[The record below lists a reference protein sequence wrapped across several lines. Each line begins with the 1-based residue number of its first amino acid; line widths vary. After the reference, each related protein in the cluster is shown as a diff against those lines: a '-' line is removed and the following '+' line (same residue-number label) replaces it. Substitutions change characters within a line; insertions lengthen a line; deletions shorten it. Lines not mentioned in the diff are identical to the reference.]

1 MTAPNLSAPAALTD
15 DHDVD
20 DFACGDDGV
29 DAWLRTT
36 ARKAQRSRSARTFVV
51 CDGTRIAA
59 FYCLSNA
66 SIQRGELGSASERR
80 GQPPAVPAILLGQPG
95 VDQRYRSQGIGRYLL
110 RDAMGR
116 VLNVSEHT
124 GVVVM
129 HLHASSEAARAWYEH
144 LDLGF
149 RVSRTEPLT
158 LYLPLDTI
166 RQALL
171 P

>member
-1 MTAPNLSAPAALTD
+1 MTAHNLSAPAALTD
-15 DHDVD
+15 DHEIG

-36 ARKAQRSRSARTFVV
+36 ARTAQQSGSARTFVV
-51 CDGTRIAA
+51 CNGTRIAA
-59 FYCLSNA
+59 FYCLSTA
-66 SIQRGELGSASERR
+66 TIQRGELGSARERR
-80 GQPPAVPAILLGQPG
+80 GQPSAVPAILLGQLG
-95 VDQRYRSQGIGRYLL
+95 VDHRYRSQGIGRYLL

-129 HLHASSEAARAWYEH
+129 HLHASTEAARAWYQH

-149 RVSRTEPLT
+149 NVSRTEPLT
-158 LYLPLDTI
+158 LYLPLETI